1 MAKSRPSR
9 ITPEILERE
18 AEVLKLRRGG
28 LTFDMIAE
36 RVGYKDPSGAHQAY
50 VRACKRIIYSE
61 VEELR
66 KVEAD
71 RLDIAQA
78 ALWSKVLQG
87 DVAAVNS
94 FLRVME
100 RRAKLFGLDMPMRQ
114 QVEVT
119 TYEGGSEI
127 DREVERLAQ
136 LLQAADSRGADSLD
150 TPTST
155 GKPTTA

>member
-1 MAKSRPSR
+1 MAKPRPSR
-9 ITPEILERE
+9 ITPEILEKE

-36 RVGYKDPSGAHQAY
+36 RVGYKDPSGAHAAY
-50 VRACKRIIYSE
+50 VRACKRIIASD

-71 RLDIAQA
+71 RLDMAQA

-87 DVAAVNS
+87 DVPAVNS
-94 FLRVME
+94 FLRIME
-100 RRAKLFGLDMPMRQ
+100 RRAKLFGLDMPIRQ

-119 TYEGGSEI
+119 TFEGGSEL
-127 DREVERLAQ
+127 DREVARLAQ
-136 LLQAADSRGADSLD
+136 LLADSAGSKQSHNLD
-150 TPTST
+150 
-155 GKPTTA
+155 A